1 MKICFATNNRKKIEE
16 VKAALGPEFELVSL
30 QEVGCF
36 DELPET
42 GDTLDHNAFQ
52 KARYV
57 KEHFGVDCFADDTGL
72 EVEALEGA
80 PGVYSGRFAGEP
92 RSDERNI
99 DLLLGK
105 MEGKTNRKAR
115 FRTVIALILE
125 GKEYQFEG
133 IAEGEIL
140 HRRVGEKGFGY
151 DPVFRSTG
159 FDRTFAELSL
169 EEKNEISHRGKAIKA
184 LADFLGQRKFGE
196 GA

>member
-1 MKICFATNNRKKIEE
+1 MKICFATNNKKKIEE

-30 QEVGCF
+30 EEIGCF
-36 DELPET
+36 EELPET

-57 KEHFGVDCFADDTGL
+57 KTHFGVDCFADDTGL

-99 DLLLGK
+99 DLLLEK
-105 MEGKTNRKAR
+105 MEGKTNRKAQ

-140 HRRVGEKGFGY
+140 YQRVGEKGFGY
-151 DPVFRSTG
+151 DPVFKPTG
-159 FDRTFAELSL
+159 FERTFAELSL
-169 EEKNEISHRGKAIKA
+169 EEKNEISHRGKAVKSLIEFLNHIK
-184 LADFLGQRKFGE
+184 F
-196 GA
+196 